1 MAASRTFSEMKTAN
15 QDITLQPATDE
26 HREFLYEVYCSVRLG
41 EVAQFG
47 WDEVQN
53 SAFLR
58 MQFDMRERAYKMQSP
73 AAKYGIIMFGIEPAG
88 SMITEST
95 DEKIVLIDIAVLPQ
109 FRRNGIAKHLIR
121 QLQNDALGKPVV
133 LHVDKLNSSALKLYK
148 TLGFI
153 ISADNELMYEME
165 WQNDK

>member
-1 MAASRTFSEMKTAN
+1 MANDQRN
-15 QDITLQPATDE
+15 ITLQPATDE
-26 HREFLYEVYCSVRLG
+26 DREFHYEVYCSTRRD

-47 WDEVQN
+47 WDEVQIG
-53 SAFLR
+53 SFLR

-73 AAKYGIIMFGIEPAG
+73 TAKYSIIMFGTEPAG

-95 DEKIVLIDIAVLPQ
+95 DERIVLIDIAVLPQ
-109 FRRNGIAKHLIR
+109 FRRNGIAKHLTR
-121 QLQNDALGKPVV
+121 QLQNDAVALGKPVV
-133 LHVDKLNSSALKLYK
+133 LHVDKLNSNALMLYK